1 MTDIVERL
9 EWQNDRLR
17 AAMDLREED
26 HRQKT
31 DEIERL
37 RDQINA
43 NRADLEREISAHVT
57 TIQTLYRRDA
67 EIERLRQQVTQRGAR
82 MQVMRDYLTRY
93 SGPSTTLWRDF
104 CRVCPE
110 AAAWFDEEGV
120 PR

>member
-1 MTDIVERL
+1 MSDTSGKCKSCNKL
-9 EWQNDRLR
+9 
-17 AAMDLREED
+17 
-26 HRQKT
+26 
-31 DEIERL
+31 
-37 RDQINA
+37 
-43 NRADLEREISAHVT
+43 AD
-57 TIQTLYRRDA
+57 

-104 CRVCPE
+104 CRVRPE